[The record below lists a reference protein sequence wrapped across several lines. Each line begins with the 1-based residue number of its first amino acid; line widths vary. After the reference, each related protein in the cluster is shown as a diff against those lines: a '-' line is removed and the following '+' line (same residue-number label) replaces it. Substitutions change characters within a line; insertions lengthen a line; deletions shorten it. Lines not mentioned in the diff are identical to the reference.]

1 MALMEVAAAPLRL
14 ARHARLRDLLRE
26 AGLDA
31 LLVTSPS
38 NVAYLTGLFA
48 SAAGVVMTRTTA
60 TLITDARYLGIAKEL
75 VADMPGLDLVITPA
89 SQPFDLAFAEALC
102 AAAPDRAGLEAVHFT
117 VKRFNDLKKRLTEM
131 APAVGL
137 EATEGLVERLRVV
150 KDSWELKVLAEAGG
164 RLSEAAKCIIPRALA
179 GMREREV
186 AAIVEAELRRA
197 GFDKPAFDTIV
208 ASGPNSAVP
217 HYRAGDRVLERGDL
231 VVLDF
236 GGVFYGYSVDL
247 TRTITLGPP
256 TDRQRRL
263 LDDVAAA
270 QDAGFAVV
278 REGVPATDI
287 DRATREAM
295 ARAGL
300 ADVFGHATGHGL
312 GLEVHERPRV
322 APFRAE
328 LPGEPLQPGMV
339 FTIEP
344 GAYFPD
350 WGGARIEDDAAL
362 TDSGAVWLTDVPR
375 SWTN

>member
-1 MALMEVAAAPLRL
+1 
-14 ARHARLRDLLRE
+14 
-26 AGLDA
+26 
-31 LLVTSPS
+31 
-38 NVAYLTGLFA
+38 
-48 SAAGVVMTRTTA
+48 
-60 TLITDARYLGIAKEL
+60 
-75 VADMPGLDLVITPA
+75 
-89 SQPFDLAFAEALC
+89 
-102 AAAPDRAGLEAVHFT
+102 
-117 VKRFNDLKKRLTEM
+117 
-131 APAVGL
+131 
-137 EATEGLVERLRVV
+137 
-150 KDSWELKVLAEAGG
+150 
-164 RLSEAAKCIIPRALA
+164 
-179 GMREREV
+179 MREREV

>member
-1 MALMEVAAAPLRL
+1 MHVAPAPLRL
-14 ARHARLRDLLRE
+14 ARHARLRELVRD

-31 LLVTSPS
+31 LLVTSLP

-48 SAAGVVMTRTTA
+48 SAAGVVISREKVW
-60 TLITDARYLGIAKEL
+60 LITDGRYLGIAEGVVADVPGLEL
-75 VADMPGLDLVITPA
+75 VTMPA
-89 SQPFDLAFAEALC
+89 SKPFDLAVAEVLC
-102 AAAPDRAGLEAVHFT
+102 GVGNGRAGFESTHFT
-117 VKRFNDLKKRLTEM
+117 VKRFNDLKSRISLM
-131 APAVGL
+131 SPGISL
-137 EATEGLVERLRVV
+137 EPTEGLVERLRIL
-150 KDSWELKVLAEAGG
+150 KDDWELQVLSEAGG
-164 RLSEAAKCIIPRALA
+164 RLSEAAKCIIPKALA
-179 GMREREV
+179 GMKEREV
-186 AAIVEAELRRA
+186 AALIEAEMRRV

-217 HYRAGDRVLERGDL
+217 HYRAGDRILTAGDL

-236 GGVFYGYSVDL
+236 GGMFHGYAVDL
-247 TRTITLGPP
+247 TRTVTLGPA
-256 TDRQRRL
+256 TERQRQL
-263 LDDVAAA
+263 LDGVAAA

-295 ARAGL
+295 SRAGL
-300 ADVFGHATGHGL
+300 ADAFGHGTGHGL

-362 TDSGAVWLTDVPR
+362 TKSGAVWLTDVPR
-375 SWTN
+375 FWT

>member
-1 MALMEVAAAPLRL
+1 MDAAPADLRL
-14 ARHARLRDLLRE
+14 SRHARLRDLMRA

-31 LLVTSPS
+31 MLITSLP

-48 SAAGVVMTRTTA
+48 SAAGMVITRDRIA
-60 TLITDARYLGIAKEL
+60 LITDGRYLAIARDL
-75 VADMPGLDLVITPA
+75 VADLPGVDLVITPA
-89 SQPFDLAFAEALC
+89 SKPFDLAFAEGLC
-102 AAAPDRAGLEAVHFT
+102 SVVNGRAGFEAAHLT
-117 VKRFNDLKKRLTEM
+117 VKRHDELKMRLSSM
-131 APAVGL
+131 APGCEL
-137 EATEGLVERLRVV
+137 EATEGLVERLRLL
-150 KDSWELKVLAEAGG
+150 KDEWELAVMAEAGG
-164 RLSEAAKCIIPRALA
+164 RLSDVAKCIIPKALA
-179 GMREREV
+179 GMMERQV
-186 AAIVEAELRRA
+186 AAVIEAELRRV

-208 ASGPNSAVP
+208 ASGLNSAVP
-217 HYRAGDRVLERGDL
+217 HYRAGDRILTAGDL

-236 GGVFYGYSVDL
+236 GGMFHGYAVDL
-247 TRTITLGPP
+247 TRTITIGPP
-256 TDRQRRL
+256 DARQQRL
-263 LDDVAAA
+263 LEDVAAA

-278 REGVPATDI
+278 REGLPATEI

-295 ARAGL
+295 ERAGL
-300 ADVFGHATGHGL
+300 GSVFGHGTGHGL

-362 TDSGAVWLTDVPR
+362 TSSGPRWLTDVPR
-375 SWTN
+375 FWT